1 MTERLRGDNVLLQM
15 FRTGQGVRDLMLRA
29 VGGTGVSPD
38 EYAVLS
44 VIAVLRAVSPTELAT
59 RLRIPPTSIS
69 RYIARLVDAG
79 LAVRAPN
86 PSDSRSYLLELT
98 PEGRAIVRRV
108 APRIRRI
115 VQVLR
120 AYEDIDDIE
129 AALVRL
135 ERAVHSIMLDD
146 TSIRE

>member
-29 VGGTGVSPD
+29 VGGTGVSTD

-86 PSDSRSYLLELT
+86 PSDSRSYLL
-98 PEGRAIVRRV
+98 
-108 APRIRRI
+108 
-115 VQVLR
+115 
-120 AYEDIDDIE
+120 
-129 AALVRL
+129 
-135 ERAVHSIMLDD
+135 
-146 TSIRE
+146 